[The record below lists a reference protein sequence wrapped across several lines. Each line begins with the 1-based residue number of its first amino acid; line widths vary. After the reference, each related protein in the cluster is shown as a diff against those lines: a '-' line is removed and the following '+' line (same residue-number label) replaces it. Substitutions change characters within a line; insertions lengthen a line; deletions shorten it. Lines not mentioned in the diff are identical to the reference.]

1 MRIAMKHVRG
11 FTILAC
17 AAFVLGLAST
27 PVLAKHEDKSKQA
40 TEYPDSTREAPK
52 LDLKSEKDQ
61 KHLQEGL
68 DAINKGDMATA
79 ETTLQTLVDGSKSK
93 YAQAMALRGLA
104 LIKYRAGDYKASI
117 ALLQKA
123 LANGVLPNDDYFT
136 VEYMLAVAQ
145 QADGQY
151 QASLDTIRKWR
162 AEGKKET
169 AESYAVEGND
179 LYRLD
184 KYPEAIV
191 AVKKAQ
197 SLTDKPDPQWNQILM
212 ASYAASGQ
220 GDQLVQ
226 VARQNLA
233 AHPDDPKALETA
245 IQALQQAGKYP
256 EAVQIMENA
265 RAKGQLTGEANYV
278 LLASLYYNQALSA
291 DDAKPMANKAVS
303 VIKEG
308 MSKGI
313 MQPSADN
320 DVLLGKAEYVAGDM
334 TAARAAFNKALPQAK
349 DGEAALQLANM
360 ELTAGKYGQAKT
372 MVQQALDKGVKQKGN
387 AYLVLAECE
396 RGLHD
401 KAARIAALKQAEQQ
415 PESAAHAKELLK
427 QLGASGK

>member
-1 MRIAMKHVRG
+1 MKHVRG

-17 AAFVLGLAST
+17 AAFVLGLASG
-27 PVLAKHEDKSKQA
+27 PVFAKKADKSQQA
-40 TEYPDSTREAPK
+40 TEYPDSTRKAPK
-52 LDLKSEKDQ
+52 LDLSSAKDQ

-68 DAINKGDMATA
+68 DAINTGDMTTA
-79 ETTLQTLVDGSKSK
+79 QTTLQTLLDSSKSK
-93 YAQAMALRGLA
+93 YVQAIALRGLA
-104 LIKYRAGDYKASI
+104 LIKYRAGDFKGAI
-117 ALLQKA
+117 AQLQQG
-123 LANGVLPNDDYFT
+123 LANGVLPNDDYFAMQ
-136 VEYMLAVAQ
+136 YMLAVAQ

-151 QASLDTIRKWR
+151 QASLDTVQKWR

-179 LYRLD
+179 EYRLG
-184 KYPEAIV
+184 KYAEAIA

-220 GDQLVQ
+220 NGQLTQ
-226 VARQNLA
+226 MAQQNLA
-233 AHPDDPKALETA
+233 AHPDDPKALDTA

-256 EAVQIMENA
+256 EAIKVMEDA
-265 RAKGQLTGEANYV
+265 RAKGKLTGEANYV
-278 LLASLYYNQALSA
+278 LLSSLYYNQALSA
-291 DDAKPMANKAVS
+291 DDAKPMANQAIA
-303 VIKEG
+303 VIKDG

-320 DVLLGKAEYVAGDM
+320 YVLLGKAEYVAGDM
-334 TAARAAFNKALPQAK
+334 SAAKTAFNKALPDAK

-360 ELTAGKYGQAKT
+360 ELTAGKYGQAKSLI
-372 MVQQALDKGVKQKGN
+372 QQALDKGLKKKGN

-396 RGLHD
+396 RGLHN
-401 KAARIAALKQAEQQ
+401 KPARIAALKQAAEQ

-427 QLGASGK
+427 QLTTSGK

>member
-1 MRIAMKHVRG
+1 MKHVRG

-17 AAFVLGLAST
+17 VAFVLGLASS
-27 PVLAKHEDKSKQA
+27 PVLAKHEDKSQQA
-40 TEYPDSTREAPK
+40 TEYPNSTRKAPK
-52 LDLKSEKDQ
+52 LDLTSEKDQ

-68 DAINKGDMATA
+68 DALNKGDTATA
-79 ETTLQTLVDGSKSK
+79 QTTLQALLDGSKSK
-93 YAQAMALRGLA
+93 YAQAVAMRGLA
-104 LIKYRAGDYKASI
+104 LIKYRAGDYKGSI

-123 LANGVLPNDDYFT
+123 LDNGVLPNDDYFDI
-136 VEYMLAVAQ
+136 EYMLAVAQ
-145 QADGQY
+145 QGDGQY
-151 QASLDTIRKWR
+151 QASLDTLHKWR
-162 AEGKKET
+162 ADGKKET

-179 LYRLD
+179 YYRVN
-184 KYPEAIV
+184 KYPEAIA

-220 GDQLVQ
+220 DNQLVSMAQ
-226 VARQNLA
+226 QNLA

-245 IQALQQAGKYP
+245 IEALQQAKMYP
-256 EAVQIMENA
+256 EAAKVMEGA

-291 DDAKPMANKAVS
+291 DDPKPMANQAVA
-303 VIKEG
+303 VIKDG
-308 MSKGI
+308 MGKSI

-320 DVLLGKAEYVAGDM
+320 YVLLGKAEYVAGDI
-334 TAARAAFNKALPQAK
+334 TAARADFNKALPLAK

-360 ELTAGKYGQAKT
+360 ELAAGKYSQAKSLI
-372 MVQQALDKGVKQKGN
+372 QQALDKGVKQRGN

-396 RGLHD
+396 RGLHN
-401 KAARIAALKQAEQQ
+401 KAARVAALKQAEQQ
-415 PESAAHAKELLK
+415 PESAAHAQELLK

>member
-1 MRIAMKHVRG
+1 
-11 FTILAC
+11 
-17 AAFVLGLAST
+17 
-27 PVLAKHEDKSKQA
+27 
-40 TEYPDSTREAPK
+40 
-52 LDLKSEKDQ
+52 
-61 KHLQEGL
+61 
-68 DAINKGDMATA
+68 
-79 ETTLQTLVDGSKSK
+79 
-93 YAQAMALRGLA
+93 MALRGLA

-123 LANGVLPNDDYFT
+123 LANGVLPNDDYFS
-136 VEYMLAVAQ
+136 VEYMLAVAE

-151 QASLDTIRKWR
+151 QASLDTIQKWR

-179 LYRLD
+179 YYRVN
-184 KYPEAIV
+184 KYPEAIA

-226 VARQNLA
+226 LARQNLA

-245 IQALQQAGKYP
+245 IQALQQAGNYP
-256 EAVQIMENA
+256 EAIQVMEGA

-320 DVLLGKAEYVAGDM
+320 YVLLGKAEYVAGDM
-334 TAARAAFNKALPQAK
+334 PAARAAFNQALPQAK

-360 ELTAGKYGQAKT
+360 ELTAGKYSQAKT
-372 MVQQALDKGVKQKGN
+372 MIRQALDKGVKQKGN

-401 KAARIAALKQAEQQ
+401 KAARIAALRQAEQQ
-415 PESAAHAKELLK
+415 PESAAHARELLK